1 MKAGG
6 NLEAKEGGT
15 RCRQAAQAGRC
26 CHGAGDTARDWT
38 VGQNRPTKAVLG
50 AGPAAAT
57 HVPDLEFT
65 GRDTSE
71 HSEGSVWRSVMGRQ
85 GSGTGGEAPSD
96 VK

>member
-15 RCRQAAQAGRC
+15 RCRQAAQAGRR
-26 CHGAGDTARDWT
+26 CHGAGDCPGLDCGSEPPNKGGAR
-38 VGQNRPTKAVLG
+38 

-71 HSEGSVWRSVMGRQ
+71 HSDGSVWRSVRGRQ
-85 GSGTGGEAPSD
+85 GGGTGGEAPI
-96 VK
+96 